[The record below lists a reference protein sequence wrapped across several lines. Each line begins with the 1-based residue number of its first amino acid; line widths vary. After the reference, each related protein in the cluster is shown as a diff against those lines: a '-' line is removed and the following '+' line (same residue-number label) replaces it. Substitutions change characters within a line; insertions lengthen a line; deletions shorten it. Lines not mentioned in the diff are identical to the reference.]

1 VWHGGKATSY
11 WTGNPLPSLDFSEEA
26 RLPGRDEIVSAA
38 EADLVEGCRHGEMS
52 AFEELY
58 RSHGRRMKSLAYNI
72 LGSVPDAEDA
82 VQEAFLR
89 VYRGMGAFKGSAR
102 LSTWMYR
109 ILVNA
114 CHDIGRQRRRRRDEA
129 EMPPEE
135 RMPPTVVHPPGDA
148 PLRAA
153 LEKAVGGLRPR
164 HRDVFLLFEVEGFR
178 HREIAEI
185 LDIAEGTSK
194 ALLFEA
200 KRELQSAL
208 GERGRRT

>member
-1 VWHGGKATSY
+1 MPGG
-11 WTGNPLPSLDFSEEA
+11 
-26 RLPGRDEIVSAA
+26 DEVVSAA
-38 EADLVEGCRHGEMS
+38 EPDLVEGCRRGELS

-58 RSHGRRMKSLAYNI
+58 RSHGTRMKSLACNI
-72 LGSVPDAEDA
+72 LGSAADAEDA

-89 VYRGMGAFKGSAR
+89 VYRGMAAFKGTAR

-114 CHDIGRQRRRRRDEA
+114 CHDIGRQRRRRRDETGLVP
-129 EMPPEE
+129 EEQMPPAAAHA
-135 RMPPTVVHPPGDA
+135 PADA
-148 PLRAA
+148 PLRVA
-153 LEKAVGGLRPR
+153 LEKALAALRPR

-200 KRELQSAL
+200 RRELQSAL
-208 GERGRRT
+208 GAPRGRT